1 MRFYYNGNLI
11 RTSRTHHYTH
21 ALLNSRGGA
30 VMCSAKRSACES
42 FKQSAINHCL
52 QGIENGKSAI
62 KALEAKRGGYWR
74 KEGRKTEWYSFSEL
88 EEWGMRPKAKYEE
101 IIAEMEH
108 KLQLFQSWQI
118 VEIEE
123 RD

>member
-21 ALLNSRGGA
+21 ALLNSRGRA

-62 KALEAKRGGYWR
+62 MALEAGRGGYWR
-74 KEGRKTEWYSFSEL
+74 KEGRKTEWHSFSG
-88 EEWGMRPKAKYEE
+88 WGMHSKAEYEE
-101 IIAEMEH
+101 FIAEKERDI
-108 KLQLFQSWQI
+108 QIYQSWQI